1 MSLQKEKNKIIDVYE
16 MLTSDELENITNVV
30 NEATSR
36 NGINLS
42 IFEPI
47 IKVELLD

>member
-1 MSLQKEKNKIIDVYE
+1 MSLQKEKNKVIDVYE
-16 MLTSDELENITNVV
+16 MFTSDELENITNTI

-42 IFEPI
+42 IFELI

>member
-1 MSLQKEKNKIIDVYE
+1 MSVQKEKNKIIDVYE
-16 MLTSDELENITNVV
+16 MLTSDELENISNTI
-30 NEATSR
+30 NEAVTR

-42 IFEPI
+42 IYEPI